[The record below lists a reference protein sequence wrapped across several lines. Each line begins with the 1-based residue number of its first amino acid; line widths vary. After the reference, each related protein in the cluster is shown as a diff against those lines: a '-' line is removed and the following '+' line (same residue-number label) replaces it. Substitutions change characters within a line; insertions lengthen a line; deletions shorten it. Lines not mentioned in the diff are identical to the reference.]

1 MRFFSWLWKYIGWG
15 RFAALI
21 LLLGILQFRASDSVF
36 LESLLLR
43 TFDLYQWMKPRED
56 KQRPVAIIDID
67 EKSIAEFGQWPWPR
81 NRIAQLIKNA

>member
-1 MRFFSWLWKYIGWG
+1 MRFVSWLWKYIGWS

-43 TFDLYQWMKPRED
+43 TFDLYQWMTPRED
-56 KQRPVAIIDID
+56 KQQPVAIIDID

>member
-1 MRFFSWLWKYIGWG
+1 MRFFSWLWNYIGWG

-67 EKSIAEFGQWPWPR
+67 EKSIAEFGQWP
-81 NRIAQLIKNA
+81 